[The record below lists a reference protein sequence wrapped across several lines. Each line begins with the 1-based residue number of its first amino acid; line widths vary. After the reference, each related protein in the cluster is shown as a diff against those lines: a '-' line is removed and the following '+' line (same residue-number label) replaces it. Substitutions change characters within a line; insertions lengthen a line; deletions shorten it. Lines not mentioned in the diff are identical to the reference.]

1 MRTRASLSAKG
12 HIPNAQTRE
21 PSTLDGSCDPSLAR
35 AFQTFVG
42 RIRCR
47 YTDCMNIFG
56 VGPLELIVVLIVALV
71 FVGPDRLPKLA
82 ADLARTIREIR
93 KYTGGLAAEFNEVIK
108 DVEKETAGE
117 KGLWKEVS
125 EGIGG
130 ATQQVTEAV
139 RGARQELFKAEE
151 AASTAGTPSTVAPT
165 AITPPI
171 PNGSGAA
178 SGWTDIPEPGATAEP
193 TAALNAEPSDAP
205 DKAL

>member
-1 MRTRASLSAKG
+1 
-12 HIPNAQTRE
+12 
-21 PSTLDGSCDPSLAR
+21 
-35 AFQTFVG
+35 
-42 RIRCR
+42 
-47 YTDCMNIFG
+47 MNVFG

-151 AASTAGTPSTVAPT
+151 AASTAGTPPPVTPA
-165 AITPPI
+165 AITPPAA
-171 PNGSGAA
+171 NGSSAP
-178 SGWTDIPEPGATAEP
+178 SGWTDIPEPD
-193 TAALNAEPSDAP
+193 DAP
-205 DKAL
+205 EPVAAVSGETTVVPDEGL

>member
-1 MRTRASLSAKG
+1 
-12 HIPNAQTRE
+12 
-21 PSTLDGSCDPSLAR
+21 
-35 AFQTFVG
+35 
-42 RIRCR
+42 
-47 YTDCMNIFG
+47 MNIFG

-151 AASTAGTPSTVAPT
+151 AASTAGTPPTPTPT
-165 AITPPI
+165 AITPPT
-171 PNGSGAA
+171 PNGSAVGA
-178 SGWTDIPEPGATAEP
+178 WTDIPEPGAAAEP
-193 TAALNAEPSDAP
+193 TAALNTEPSDAP